1 MGDLLGQRPVIIMRG
16 QEPVVDADNVYLVVF
31 RDIVLRGGG
40 IQSVPATCPLH
51 SLRSLPANGVMSILQ
66 PILLCLKWFVEFLI
80 IVCVVVIAVGT
91 NGDE

>member
-40 IQSVPATCPLH
+40 IQSVPLFHLSPALLAFAP
-51 SLRSLPANGVMSILQ
+51 SQRSYVDPAAYIA
-66 PILLCLKWFVEFLI
+66 LLKM
-80 IVCVVVIAVGT
+80 AR
-91 NGDE
+91 